1 VLASRLG
8 WRITSRFVQTF
19 CGRVLGNPSTLFDEE
34 LLRPEQQDPAVFA
47 DGMENIVQAMRAAAE
62 SYFADGSV
70 AQAVPPLRALL
81 HLMRDGQWEGRGAD
95 APEFRALFTRE
106 NLLASDWYA
115 ARLEAQRRRDV
126 AYWEQ
131 AATYLER
138 FLSRPNYADVAG
150 QLGIRAR
157 LEAAR
162 AAAAAAREPA
172 GTTALAG
179 TIGLD
184 PAVLP

>member
-1 VLASRLG
+1 
-8 WRITSRFVQTF
+8 
-19 CGRVLGNPSTLFDEE
+19 
-34 LLRPEQQDPAVFA
+34 
-47 DGMENIVQAMRAAAE
+47 MENIVKAMRAAAE

-81 HLMRDGQWEGRGAD
+81 HLMRDGQWEGRGAE

-106 NLLASDWYA
+106 SLLASDWYA
-115 ARLEAQRRRDV
+115 ARLEAQRRRDG

-138 FLSRPNYADVAG
+138 FLSRPNYTDVAG
-150 QLGIRAR
+150 QLGIRER
-157 LEAAR
+157 LAAAR

-172 GTTALAG
+172 GAAALAG